1 MADEAVLAQVLEG
14 AVPALP
20 RRAAQELTRFVRCG
34 SIHDV
39 CRSMDQTSRWG
50 EVPIGNAQYHRGRTT
65 SIQIMIE
72 RFFFGASP
80 QFTARPAFKLAH
92 SLPR

>member
-1 MADEAVLAQVLEG
+1 MRRSWRRDSK
-14 AVPALP
+14 AL
-20 RRAAQELTRFVRCG
+20 RQRFQARAAQGLTRFVRCG

-39 CRSMDQTSRWG
+39 CSSMGQTSLGRDSRC
-50 EVPIGNAQYHRGRTT
+50 NAKHNRGRTT